1 MEAGLERYGHIVVKI
16 HERGQ
21 KQLKKVWQNQI
32 FMWKLL
38 FKTCPGYM
46 IYFLYDGFRYQGII
60 FLEHV
65 LGIRYVLH
73 CAEYHEPFW
82 KALLFIG
89 VILIINM
96 IQIVPDGFFIHGW
109 SYQAKPK
116 LYKALKEK
124 MYEKASQIDLSC
136 YDDPK
141 YYNDFVL
148 AVAEAESSID
158 RFLAMCNMIVQGL
171 TIIFTTG
178 VFYLMTDAA
187 GILFVLASFILRF
200 LVAKVLNKLN
210 YDVRMKVNP
219 LERKR
224 NYVSRVFYLNDYA
237 KELRLHPKVGDALEA
252 EFMEANDGIVKEQK
266 KVGFKRSLLGFTRDY
281 AVGDFIMD
289 GLYITYLVFQAAVL
303 HTIDYSN
310 AVVLFNRTGSLR
322 RGMANMADIFPKAQ
336 ENSLYIDKIRAF
348 LDYDPKI
355 KTDEGELVPAGNA
368 ELKLDR
374 VSFCYNADMGNTLNG
389 ISLKVRPGERIAIVG
404 YNGAGKTTLI
414 KLLMRLYDPTSGSIT
429 YHGQDIRTFRPGD
442 YRHRIGVVFQDY
454 QMYAASLEENVV
466 MAAPESGEDRAE
478 YTALKKDVHD
488 EKLNL
493 MDPGENDNKCG
504 RKDKNRADSQ
514 DSSTGEG
521 SKYGSI
527 DCTTAEETDGSVKR
541 QLVRNRVTSAL
552 ERAGF
557 GDRLKTLPQ
566 GLDTQVTAEFDKEG
580 VNFSGGESQKIA
592 ISRAFYKDADILV
605 MDEPSSALDPIAEY
619 ELNKAME
626 SAAQGKTVFYIS
638 HRLSTTRDAD
648 RIIMLENGRIAEEG
662 THESLLARNGKYA
675 EMWRVQAG
683 RYEAS

>member
-1 MEAGLERYGHIVVKI
+1 
-16 HERGQ
+16 
-21 KQLKKVWQNQI
+21 
-32 FMWKLL
+32 
-38 FKTCPGYM
+38 M

-73 CAEYHEPFW
+73 CAEYQEPFW
-82 KALLFIG
+82 KALLVIG
-89 VILIINM
+89 VILIVNM
-96 IQIVPDGFFIHGW
+96 IQIVPDGYFIHGW
-109 SYQAKPK
+109 TFRSKPK

-158 RFLAMCNMIVQGL
+158 RFLSMCNMIMQGL

-178 VFYLMTDAA
+178 VFYLLTDAA
-187 GILFVLASFILRF
+187 GILFVFASFVLRYF
-200 LVAKVLNKLN
+200 VSKVLNKLN
-210 YDVRMKVNP
+210 YDVRLKLNP
-219 LERKR
+219 LMRKR

-237 KELRLHPKVGDALEA
+237 KELRLHPRVGDALEK
-252 EFMEANDGIVKEQK
+252 EFQETNDEIVEEQR
-266 KVGFKRSLLGFTRDY
+266 KVGLKRTMLNFTRDY
-281 AVGDFIMD
+281 VVGDFIMD

-336 ENSLYIDKIRAF
+336 ENSLYVDKIRAF
-348 LDYDPKI
+348 LDYEPKMKI
-355 KTDEGELVPAGNA
+355 MEGEAVPEGNA
-368 ELKLDR
+368 ELLLEH
-374 VSFCYNADMGNTLNG
+374 VSFRYQEEMEDTLKD
-389 ISLKVRPGERIAIVG
+389 ITLKVKPGEKIAIVG

-414 KLLMRLYDPTSGSIT
+414 KLLMRLYDPTSGRIL
-429 YHGQDIRTFRPGD
+429 YHGVDIKKYQPYD

-454 QMYAASLEENVV
+454 QMYGASLLENVV
-466 MAAPESGEDRAE
+466 MRSLEDSAKETGALSEALEEAGTQALRA
-478 YTALKKDVHD
+478 V
-488 EKLNL
+488 
-493 MDPGENDNKCG
+493 
-504 RKDKNRADSQ
+504 DKVD
-514 DSSTGEG
+514 
-521 SKYGSI
+521 
-527 DCTTAEETDGSVKR
+527 
-541 QLVRNRVTSAL
+541 VRNQAVSAL

-557 GDRLKTLPQ
+557 GERLKSLPK
-566 GLDTQVTAEFDKEG
+566 GLETQVTAEFDKDG

-592 ISRAFYKDADILV
+592 ISRAFYKDADILI

-626 SAAQGKTVFYIS
+626 SAAKGKTVFYIS

-648 RIIMLENGRIAEEG
+648 RIIMLENGRIVEEG
-662 THESLLARNGKYA
+662 THESLLAKNGRYA